1 MNVIFSVTYQRLISR
16 YCQEGDIDGAS
27 QILDHMRDKQF
38 TITEGVFNALVMG
51 HSNADDLTSAASIL
65 PMMTQSGLEP
75 SAETYT
81 TLICGYARK
90 GDMESINKYIALCEE
105 KEIQLL
111 DKDFLEVVY
120 ALAVNGHGDKV
131 DAVLMK
137 VRKSFGYNQ
146 DAVNVILRLIN
157 RGHEQIGLKILNTM
171 TRARGETGE
180 STDTGNFLIRQLVKA
195 NRPVDQIMQI
205 CHQLQETNMN
215 SKPIL
220 IALEASM
227 KHKNSEVTKVLLAEL
242 QLQGIEVRQH
252 YFWPLFC
259 AAKTEKEVIEIS
271 ELMLNVF
278 KMSPTN
284 ETVRSYMIPKLL
296 KDDDY
301 DAVIRSLTTM
311 GITLGTAA
319 STTAYVALRKNN
331 LKKAAEIASSFE
343 AYLSPGLYKKE
354 LFSALSAT
362 KDYESFVTF
371 LRQIIE
377 NIGRA
382 KMLNQARLE
391 AEEEDVEGV
400 MAIEEASA
408 APQRSLKELQAAVL
422 GDLVMEAVLY
432 FRQNRIEIVTQILRL
447 LVDEGL
453 SIGSTKAERIQDR
466 LAETMTDEISTLLGK
481 LASGELEPVPIEKQ
495 KMLPGFKQFDVA
507 GLERM
512 IARAA
517 DKGENRKELKRQL
530 LVAAIRAKDVEKT
543 EEVLERLKAEGFTF
557 AAGVYAQLVELY
569 ASTDK
574 IEEALNA
581 YKQIRAVDPEF
592 ALDETKTIKL
602 AQALANAD
610 RIDEAIKFLEDNKP
624 KEAVD
629 EKWFNY
635 QNTCW
640 RFLNMLAEKGA
651 TADLSRVFDAMVAN
665 GYFTPSNSMLGPL
678 IKVHLVKDE
687 LKEAVAKFE
696 ELSQKYR
703 ATPWKNEIACRLI
716 QAEDAASLQRITDL
730 STEIHGEVNSLYDLV
745 FSFIECGR
753 IRQARK
759 ILETPGLKTRPQ
771 RINFACE
778 RYVSEGMPTALEGL
792 IEATKD
798 LNHID
803 RTEIYNSLLQT
814 YIKNKEPEKALNLWT
829 AMQEEDDINPSDA
842 FLSSLAQFL
851 KSEGRPVP
859 FNWQDPSKSP
869 AAAPGMK
876 EPAKAPAKVA
886 EKKQSTRAH
895 PLLTPTVAAFKDAIK
910 SGDVDAILKAKQELL
925 PSDKVS
931 QMMRSEVIEAMV
943 RQDQLQQASKQVFEM
958 LDGKTH
964 PVPRI
969 FRFYLNRVA
978 ASGDTETIEKIGKLL
993 NTEQKK
999 IVSFDNRV
1007 CHSFIVSGKTDEYL
1021 KQLEDR
1027 IENAKNDEEVASAA
1041 EEFPRGETRLLDC
1054 NVT

>member
-1 MNVIFSVTYQRLISR
+1 
-16 YCQEGDIDGAS
+16 
-27 QILDHMRDKQF
+27 MRDKQF

-90 GDMESINKYIALCEE
+90 GDMESINKYIALCEG

-111 DKDFLEVVY
+111 DKDFLEIVY

-131 DAVLMK
+131 DAVLLK
-137 VRKSFGYNQ
+137 IRKSFGYNQ

-157 RGHEQIGLKILNTM
+157 RGQEQIGLKILKTM

-180 STDTGNFLIRQLVKA
+180 SNDTGNFLIRQLVKA
-195 NRPVDQIMQI
+195 NRPVDQLMQI

-215 SKPIL
+215 SKPTL

-227 KHKNSEVTKVLLAEL
+227 KHQNSEVTKVLLAEL

-271 ELMLNVF
+271 ELMMNVF
-278 KMSPTN
+278 KMTPTN
-284 ETVRSYMIPKLL
+284 ETVRNYMIPKLL

-311 GITLGTAA
+311 GITLGTAS
-319 STTAYVALRKNN
+319 STTAFVALRKNN
-331 LKKAAEIASSFE
+331 LKKAAEIAGSFE
-343 AYLSPGLYKKE
+343 AYLSPGLYKQE

-362 KDYESFVTF
+362 KDYESFVMF

-382 KMLNQARLE
+382 KILNQARLE
-391 AEEEDVEGV
+391 AEEEDAEGV
-400 MAIEEASA
+400 IAVEDASA
-408 APQRSLKELQAAVL
+408 APQRTLKELKAAVL
-422 GDLVMEAVLY
+422 GDLVMEAVMY
-432 FRQNRIEIVTQILRL
+432 FKQNRIEIVTKILTL

-453 SIGSTKAERIQDR
+453 SIGSSKAERIQDR
-466 LAETMTDEISTLLGK
+466 LAETMTEEISTLLGK
-481 LASGELEPVPIEKQ
+481 LTSGELEPVPIERQ
-495 KMLPGFKQFDVA
+495 KMQTGFNRQFDVV
-507 GLERM
+507 GLERA
-512 IARAA
+512 IARAE
-517 DKGENRKELKRQL
+517 DKGENRKELKRLL
-530 LVAAIRAKDVEKT
+530 LVAAIRAKDIAKT
-543 EEVLERLKAEGFTF
+543 EEILERLKAEGFTF
-557 AAGVYAQLVELY
+557 SAGVYAQLVELY
-569 ASTDK
+569 ASADK
-574 IEEALNA
+574 VEEALHA
-581 YKQIRAVDPEF
+581 HKQIRVIDPEF
-592 ALDETKTIKL
+592 SLDETKTIKL

-610 RIDEAIKFLEDNKP
+610 RIDEAVKFLEDNKP
-624 KEAVD
+624 KETVD
-629 EKWFNY
+629 EKWFNH

-651 TADLSRVFDAMVAN
+651 TADLTRIFDVMVAN
-665 GYFTPSNSMLGPL
+665 GYFTPGNVMLGPL

-753 IRQARK
+753 VRQARK

-814 YIKNKEPEKALNLWT
+814 YIKNKDPEKALNLWT

-842 FLSSLAQFL
+842 FLSSLANFL

-859 FNWQDPSKSP
+859 FNWQETSKPS
-869 AAAPGMK
+869 AAADMK
-876 EPAKAPAKVA
+876 EPALEVAAKAAAKRQT
-886 EKKQSTRAH
+886 KRAN
-895 PLLTPTVAAFKDAIK
+895 PLFTPTVAAFKDAIK
-910 SGDVDAILKAKQELL
+910 SGDVDAIVKAKEQLL
-925 PSDKVS
+925 PSDKVPL
-931 QMMRSEVIEAMV
+931 MMRSESIEAMV
-943 RQDQLQQASKQVFEM
+943 RKDELHQATKQVFEM
-958 LDGKTH
+958 LDAKTH
-964 PVPRI
+964 PAPRI

-978 ASGDTETIEKIGKLL
+978 ASGDTETIEKIGKVLS
-993 NTEQKK
+993 TEQKK
-999 IVSFDNRV
+999 VVSFDNRV

-1027 IENAKNDEEVASAA
+1027 IENAKNDEELASAA
-1041 EEFPRGETRLLDC
+1041 DEFPRGEKRLLDC
-1054 NVT
+1054 NGT